1 MLMFTEASTLFGLD
15 ILLDSTELCTVLNT
29 LNCNYTVLF
38 LYIVINYAH
47 CRGDSLFTVF
57 IITDILE
64 GGGKVKKQWFSQHFD
79 TIKAIKKLLGK

>member
-1 MLMFTEASTLFGLD
+1 MLMFTGASTLFGLD

-64 GGGKVKKQWFSQHFD
+64 GGKVKKHWFSQHFG
-79 TIKAIKKLLGK
+79 TFKAIKKLLGK